1 MYSYRV
7 LLASL
12 ITIGGVS
19 PAVQDSISVV
29 VESPPTGSW
38 EIVGNVALVI
48 SAVAAAIAAGI
59 SAWSVKRSME
69 YRSRE
74 LEWHE
79 LEKRHVYY
87 RSVVMDPGLQEIS
100 GYRKD
105 TKNILK
111 NGKKRIMKMHA
122 ENKSSEEIHS
132 EIENLMDSFINTHLD
147 TKEGITDI
155 IHSWVED
162 MGARS
167 KVVNIFDEIE
177 EEIAKKV
184 KNLSHR
190 NSDVNFDIIIN
201 SKVSSIIK
209 IIMKND
215 PTHESEM

>member
-1 MYSYRV
+1 VYSYRV

-12 ITIGGVS
+12 ITVGGVS

-59 SAWSVKRSME
+59 SAWSVRRSME

-74 LEWHE
+74 LKWHE

-100 GYRKD
+100 DYRKD
-105 TKNILK
+105 TKKVLK
-111 NGKKRIMKMHA
+111 DGKNRIMKMHA
-122 ENKSSEEIHS
+122 ENKSSEEIHD
-132 EIENLMDSFINTHLD
+132 EMENLMDSFISIHLN

-162 MGARS
+162 MGARN
-167 KVVNIFDEIE
+167 KVVNIFEDIE

-190 NSDVNFDIIIN
+190 NSDANFDVVIN
-201 SKVSSIIK
+201 SKVSNVIK

-215 PTHESEM
+215 PTHEAEM